1 MATTYEPIATNTLGS
16 DTANVTFSS
25 ISGSYT
31 DLILV
36 MSASEA
42 SNAFNIELNSDT
54 SSNYSRTRLLGDGST
69 ATSGRT
75 ANTTNIPINYLGG
88 TNNFSTTLVHFM
100 NYSNTTTFKTLLAR
114 WNQILGIDNSTTT
127 SVGLWRSTAAVT
139 SITFVASAG
148 NFNSGSSFTIYG
160 VKAA

>member
-1 MATTYEPIATNTLGS
+1 MPAGRTYTPIARTVLTTTTTSL
-16 DTANVTFSS
+16 TFSS

-31 DLILV
+31 DLVLV

-100 NYSNTTTFKTLLAR
+100 NYSNTTTYKTVLSRSGSGDTGTGVQAA
-114 WNQILGIDNSTTT
+114 
-127 SVGLWRSTAAVT
+127 LWRSTSAITSMRIFSDGLAAG
-139 SITFVASAG
+139 STF
-148 NFNSGSSFTIYG
+148 TLYG
-160 VKAA
+160 ILAA

>member
-1 MATTYEPIATNTLGS
+1 MAAGRTYTPIARTVLSTTTTSL
-16 DTANVTFSS
+16 TFSS

-42 SNAFNIELNSDT
+42 SNAFNIRFNSDS

-75 ANTTNIPINYLGG
+75 ANTTDIPINYLGG

-100 NYSNTTTFKTLLAR
+100 NYSNTTTYKT
-114 WNQILGIDNSTTT
+114 ILSRSGSADTGTG
-127 SVGLWRSTAAVT
+127 VQAALWRSTSAITSMTIFSDGLIAGSTFTLYGIAA
-139 SITFVASAG
+139 A
-148 NFNSGSSFTIYG
+148 
-160 VKAA
+160 